1 MYQYVYVGVKATPLT
16 IIQYTFSDGM
26 IVPIKMAPH
35 GNSTTT
41 EIPFFRT
48 QPSTLDTMKSTSD
61 MKPKDIISKTYKEA
75 GGMLNMSSCSQVGR
89 NLKQV
94 YNMKEQLQD

>member
-1 MYQYVYVGVKATPLT
+1 MV
-16 IIQYTFSDGM
+16 
-26 IVPIKMAPH
+26 PH

-41 EIPFFRT
+41 KRPIFHT

-75 GGMLNMSSCSQVGR
+75 GGILNMSSCSQMGR

-94 YNMKEQLQD
+94 YQYQGTTSGLTSNPNKDLI

>member
-1 MYQYVYVGVKATPLT
+1 
-16 IIQYTFSDGM
+16 
-26 IVPIKMAPH
+26 
-35 GNSTTT
+35 
-41 EIPFFRT
+41 
-48 QPSTLDTMKSTSD
+48 MKSTSD

-94 YNMKEQLQD
+94 YNMKQYQGTTSGLTSNPNKDLIYDFLEQNCHSAGRFV